1 MFYEENILYLCCP
14 KCKYQVLDTIERY
27 IIDLKALHDDN
38 IHFEY
43 DINDD
48 FFAMLDTSEFQKGKL
63 RVSVDVKKL
72 ADSFDISFQINGQVV
87 VICDRCLD
95 EMNQEVSSTNRLRVK
110 FGSEYTDVGDDVVI
124 VPEDEGS
131 INIVWFIYEFIALA
145 IPIRHV
151 HAEGDCNPEMMQK
164 LKSHLSY
171 NVAEDSNSCDDMIA
185 SEKPMDPRWNDLK
198 NLLDN
203 N

>member
-14 KCKYQVLDTIERY
+14 KYKCQILDTIDRY

-38 IHFEY
+38 AHFEY
-43 DINDD
+43 NVNDD
-48 FFAMLDTSEFQKGKL
+48 FFAMLDTSEFQKGVAH
-63 RVSVDVKKL
+63 VSVDVKKL
-72 ADSFDISFQINGQVV
+72 ADSFDINFQINGQVV

-110 FGSEYTDVGDDVVI
+110 FGSEYTDAGDDVVI

-131 INIVWFIYEFIALA
+131 INVAWFIYEFIALA

-171 NVAEDSNSCDDMIA
+171 DVAEDNDSFDDLAA
-185 SEKPMDPRWNDLK
+185 SERPMDPRWNDLK

>member
-1 MFYEENILYLCCP
+1 MYLCCP
-14 KCKYQVLDTIERY
+14 KCKYQILDTIERY

-38 IHFEY
+38 AHFEY
-43 DINDD
+43 NVNDD
-48 FFAMLDTSEFQKGKL
+48 FFAMLDTSEFQKGQVH
-63 RVSVDVKKL
+63 VSLDVKKMV
-72 ADSFDISFQINGQVV
+72 DSFDIIFQINGQVV

-110 FGSEYTDVGDDVVI
+110 FGSEYTDAGDDVVI

-131 INIVWFIYEFIALA
+131 VNVAWFIYEFIALA

-171 NVAEDSNSCDDMIA
+171 ELAEDNDSSDDLMT

>member
-14 KCKYQVLDTIERY
+14 KCKYQILDTIERY

-38 IHFEY
+38 AHFEY
-43 DINDD
+43 NVNDD
-48 FFAMLDTSEFQKGKL
+48 FFAMLDTSEFQKGQVH
-63 RVSVDVKKL
+63 VSLDVKKMV
-72 ADSFDISFQINGQVV
+72 DSFDIIFQINGQVV

-110 FGSEYTDVGDDVVI
+110 FGSEYTDAGDDVVI

-131 INIVWFIYEFIALA
+131 VNVAWFIYEFIALA

-171 NVAEDSNSCDDMIA
+171 ELAEDNDSSDDLMT

-198 NLLDN
+198 NFLDN

>member
-1 MFYEENILYLCCP
+1 M
-14 KCKYQVLDTIERY
+14 DTIDRY

-38 IHFEY
+38 AHFEY
-43 DINDD
+43 NVNDD
-48 FFAMLDTSEFQKGKL
+48 FFAMLDTSEFQKGVAH
-63 RVSVDVKKL
+63 VSVDVKKL
-72 ADSFDISFQINGQVV
+72 ADSFDINFQINGQVV

-110 FGSEYTDVGDDVVI
+110 FGSEYTDAGDDVVI

-131 INIVWFIYEFIALA
+131 INVAWFIYEFIALA

-151 HAEGDCNPEMMQK
+151 
-164 LKSHLSY
+164 KSHLSY
-171 NVAEDSNSCDDMIA
+171 DVAEDNDSSDDLAA
-185 SEKPMDPRWNDLK
+185 SERPMDPRWNGLK

>member
-14 KCKYQVLDTIERY
+14 KCKYQILDTIERY

-38 IHFEY
+38 AHFEY
-43 DINDD
+43 NVNDD
-48 FFAMLDTSEFQKGKL
+48 FFAMLDTSEFQKGQVH
-63 RVSVDVKKL
+63 VSIDVKKMV
-72 ADSFDISFQINGQVV
+72 DSFDIIFQINGQVV

-110 FGSEYTDVGDDVVI
+110 FGSEYTDAGDDVVI

-131 INIVWFIYEFIALA
+131 INVAWFIYEFIALA

-171 NVAEDSNSCDDMIA
+171 ELAEDNDSSDDLMA

>member
-14 KCKYQVLDTIERY
+14 KCKYQILDTIERY

-38 IHFEY
+38 AHFEY
-43 DINDD
+43 NVNDD
-48 FFAMLDTSEFQKGKL
+48 FFAMLNTSEFQKGQVH
-63 RVSVDVKKL
+63 VSIDVKKMV
-72 ADSFDISFQINGQVV
+72 DSFDIIFQINGQVV

-110 FGSEYTDVGDDVVI
+110 FGSEYTDAGDDVVI

-131 INIVWFIYEFIALA
+131 INVAWFIYEFIALA

-171 NVAEDSNSCDDMIA
+171 ELAEDNDSSDDLMA

-198 NLLDN
+198 ILLDN

>member
-1 MFYEENILYLCCP
+1 MYLCCP
-14 KCKYQVLDTIERY
+14 KCKYQILDTIERY

-38 IHFEY
+38 AHFEY
-43 DINDD
+43 NVNDD
-48 FFAMLDTSEFQKGKL
+48 FFAMLDTSEFQKGQVH
-63 RVSVDVKKL
+63 VSIDVKKMV
-72 ADSFDISFQINGQVV
+72 DSFDIIFQINGQVV

-110 FGSEYTDVGDDVVI
+110 FGSEYTDAGDDVVI

-131 INIVWFIYEFIALA
+131 INVAWFIYEFIALA

-171 NVAEDSNSCDDMIA
+171 ELAEDNDSSDDLMA

>member
-1 MFYEENILYLCCP
+1 MYLCCP
-14 KCKYQVLDTIERY
+14 KCKYQILDTIERY

-38 IHFEY
+38 AHFEY
-43 DINDD
+43 NVNDD
-48 FFAMLDTSEFQKGKL
+48 FFAMLDTSEFQKGQVH
-63 RVSVDVKKL
+63 VSIDVKKMV
-72 ADSFDISFQINGQVV
+72 DSFDIIFQINGQVV

-110 FGSEYTDVGDDVVI
+110 FGPEYTDAGDDVVI

-131 INIVWFIYEFIALA
+131 INVAWFIYEFIALA

-171 NVAEDSNSCDDMIA
+171 ELAEDSDSSDDLMA

>member
-1 MFYEENILYLCCP
+1 MLYEENILYLCCP
-14 KCKYQVLDTIERY
+14 KCKYQVLETIEHY

-38 IHFEY
+38 AHFEY
-43 DINDD
+43 NINDD
-48 FFAMLDTSEFQKGKL
+48 FFAMLDTSEFQKGSVH
-63 RVSVDVKKL
+63 VSVDVKKL
-72 ADSFDISFQINGQVV
+72 ADSFEMIFQINGQVV

-95 EMNQEVSSTNRLRVK
+95 EMNQEVNSTNRLCVK
-110 FGSEYTDVGDDVVI
+110 FGSEYTDAGDEVVI

-131 INIVWFIYEFIALA
+131 INVAWFIYEFIALA
-145 IPIRHV
+145 VPIRHV
-151 HAEGDCNPEMMQK
+151 HADGDCNPEMMQK

-171 NVAEDSNSCDDMIA
+171 NITDEGDSSEELMA
-185 SEKPMDPRWNDLK
+185 SEKAMDPRWNDLK

>member
-14 KCKYQVLDTIERY
+14 KCKYQILDTIERY

-38 IHFEY
+38 AHFEY
-43 DINDD
+43 NVNDD
-48 FFAMLDTSEFQKGKL
+48 FFAMLDTSEFQKGQVH
-63 RVSVDVKKL
+63 VSIDVKKMV
-72 ADSFDISFQINGQVV
+72 DSFDIIFQINGQVV

-110 FGSEYTDVGDDVVI
+110 FGSEYTDAGDDVVI

-131 INIVWFIYEFIALA
+131 VNVAWFIYEFIALA

-171 NVAEDSNSCDDMIA
+171 ELAEDNDSSDDLMT

>member
-1 MFYEENILYLCCP
+1 M
-14 KCKYQVLDTIERY
+14 DTIERY

-38 IHFEY
+38 AHFEY
-43 DINDD
+43 NVNDD
-48 FFAMLDTSEFQKGKL
+48 FFAMLDTSEFQKGIVH
-63 RVSVDVKKL
+63 VSVDVKKL
-72 ADSFDISFQINGQVV
+72 ADSFDINFQINGQVV

-95 EMNQEVSSTNRLRVK
+95 EMNQEVNSTNRLRVK
-110 FGSEYTDVGDDVVI
+110 FGSEYTDDGDDFVI

-131 INIVWFIYEFIALA
+131 INVAWFIYEFIALA
-145 IPIRHV
+145 VPIRHV

-171 NVAEDSNSCDDMIA
+171 NLAEDNDSCD
-185 SEKPMDPRWNDLK
+185 KPMDPRWNDLK

>member
-1 MFYEENILYLCCP
+1 MA
-14 KCKYQVLDTIERY
+14 TIEHY
-27 IIDLKALHDDN
+27 IIDLKALHNDN
-38 IHFEY
+38 AHFEY
-43 DINDD
+43 NINDD
-48 FFAMLDTSEFQKGKL
+48 FFAMLDTSEFQKGSVQ
-63 RVSVDVKKL
+63 VSVDVKKL
-72 ADSFDISFQINGQVV
+72 ADSFEMIFQINGQVV

-95 EMNQEVSSTNRLRVK
+95 EMNQEVNSTNRLCVK
-110 FGSEYTDVGDDVVI
+110 FGSEYTDAGDEVVI

-131 INIVWFIYEFIALA
+131 INVAWFIYEFIALA
-145 IPIRHV
+145 VPIRHV
-151 HAEGDCNPEMMQK
+151 HADGECNPEMMQK

-171 NVAEDSNSCDDMIA
+171 NITDEGDSSEELMA

>member
-1 MFYEENILYLCCP
+1 MYLCCP
-14 KCKYQVLDTIERY
+14 KYKCQILDTIDRY

-38 IHFEY
+38 AHFEY
-43 DINDD
+43 NVNDG
-48 FFAMLDTSEFQKGKL
+48 FFAMLDTSEFQKGVVH
-63 RVSVDVKKL
+63 VSVDVKKL
-72 ADSFDISFQINGQVV
+72 ADSFDINFQINGQVV

-110 FGSEYTDVGDDVVI
+110 FGSEYTDAGDDVVI

-131 INIVWFIYEFIALA
+131 INVAWFIYEFIALA

-171 NVAEDSNSCDDMIA
+171 DVAEDNDSSDDLA
-185 SEKPMDPRWNDLK
+185 TSERPMDPRWNDLK

>member
-1 MFYEENILYLCCP
+1 MYLCCP
-14 KCKYQVLDTIERY
+14 KCKYQILDTIERY

-38 IHFEY
+38 AHFEY
-43 DINDD
+43 NVNDD
-48 FFAMLDTSEFQKGKL
+48 FFAMLDTSEFQKGQVH
-63 RVSVDVKKL
+63 VSIDVKKMV
-72 ADSFDISFQINGQVV
+72 DSFDIIFQINGQVV

-110 FGSEYTDVGDDVVI
+110 FGSEYTDAGDDVVI

-131 INIVWFIYEFIALA
+131 INVAWFIYEFIALA

-171 NVAEDSNSCDDMIA
+171 ELAEDNDSSDDLMA
-185 SEKPMDPRWNDLK
+185 SEKSMDPRWNDLK

>member
-14 KCKYQVLDTIERY
+14 KCKYQILDTIERY

-38 IHFEY
+38 AHFEY
-43 DINDD
+43 NVNDD
-48 FFAMLDTSEFQKGKL
+48 FFAMLDTSEFQKGQVH
-63 RVSVDVKKL
+63 VSLDVKKMV
-72 ADSFDISFQINGQVV
+72 DSFDIIFQINGQVV

-110 FGSEYTDVGDDVVI
+110 FGSEYTDAGDDVVI

-131 INIVWFIYEFIALA
+131 VNVAWFIYEFIALA

-171 NVAEDSNSCDDMIA
+171 ELAEDNDSSDDLMT